1 MKITKALAI
10 ALALT
15 TASIGMAHADDNH
28 LERTAYQDPAVHQNL
43 EKARTII
50 EAQGYQIT
58 DELEID
64 EKRGKLYVETEA
76 IKNGKKYDIRLDY
89 PSLKNLQAKLD
100 RD

>member
-28 LERTAYQDPAVHQNL
+28 LERTAYQDPTVHQNL

-58 DELEID
+58 DKLEICQNRSHQ
-64 EKRGKLYVETEA
+64 KGQ
-76 IKNGKKYDIRLDY
+76 KYDIRLDY
-89 PSLKNLQAKLD
+89 PNLKNLQVKLD